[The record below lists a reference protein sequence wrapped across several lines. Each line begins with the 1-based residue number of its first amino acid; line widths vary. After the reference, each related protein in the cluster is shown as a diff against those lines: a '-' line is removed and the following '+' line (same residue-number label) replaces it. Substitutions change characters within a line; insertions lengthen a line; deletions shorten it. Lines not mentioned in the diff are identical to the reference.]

1 MYCGAELESTGR
13 KDISV
18 QLSTFGNQLS
28 VVSTQSSE
36 KDDSRSCLLLTSC
49 FLFPTSDLLLL
60 TFDLAHHLPQYPH
73 ILHVFP
79 HFRSLGGFEN
89 LRKMCK
95 SSVIHQETEAA
106 ESYAAFADM
115 IVTIHSGTALLLRV
129 VHVKSNETVEP
140 YHCLEIGEG

>member
-1 MYCGAELESTGR
+1 MSDPRVMYCGAELESTGR

-36 KDDSRSCLLLTSC
+36 KDASRSCLTPC
-49 FLFPTSDLLLL
+49 FLFPTS
-60 TFDLAHHLPQYPH
+60 DLAHHLPQYPH

-95 SSVIHQETEAA
+95 SWVIHQETEAA
-106 ESYAAFADM
+106 ESHTAFADM